1 MEKANYQKTL
11 KSTGEIFEMCGTYT
25 HPDTVIMNSPDMLTI
40 EEEKVILDIMEKN
53 RIKKLEVIR

>member
-1 MEKANYQKTL
+1 MEKANYQKTI
-11 KSTGEIFEMCGTYT
+11 KKTGEIFEMCGTYT
-25 HPDTVIMNSPDMLTI
+25 EPENAVMNPPDMLTV